1 VTKKS
6 HRPPPPPPPPRW
18 TIQRATTLGI
28 GCGLAALL
36 ILAFFGEE
44 RRWLFLLYVALLGLT
59 AWCGASVLWITAF
72 DMRRR
77 GTSHLMRP
85 VRGFDVSIGVVL
97 LGLAAYGLSLAWP
110 VL

>member
-6 HRPPPPPPPPRW
+6 HRPPPPPRPRW

-28 GCGLAALL
+28 GFGLAALL
-36 ILAFFGEE
+36 IEAFFGEE
-44 RRWLFLLYVALLGLT
+44 RRWLFLAYVALLGLT
-59 AWCGASVLWITAF
+59 ALAGASVLWITAF

-97 LGLAAYGLSLAWP
+97 LGLAAYGLRLAWP
-110 VL
+110 AL